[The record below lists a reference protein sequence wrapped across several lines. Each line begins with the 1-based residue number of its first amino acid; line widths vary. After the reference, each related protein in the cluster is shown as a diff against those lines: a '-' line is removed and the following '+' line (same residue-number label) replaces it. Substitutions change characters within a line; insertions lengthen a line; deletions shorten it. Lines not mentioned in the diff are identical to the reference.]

1 MAALTSLYINMM
13 VKTVRRTAWL
23 LSTLLLLAFT
33 SCKDGVVYSSY
44 EHTALAGWERNDT
57 LPFNIV
63 PLADDGTYALDLG
76 LRTSAGYPFRS
87 VTLIV
92 EQKVLPRNI
101 TTCDTV
107 TCELTD
113 DKGKVRGNGISNYQ
127 YVFHVSDR
135 HYHKGDS
142 LHISVRHD
150 MKREILPGITDVG
163 ITLRAY

>member
-1 MAALTSLYINMM
+1 MAVLMAIYNNMV
-13 VKTVRRTAWL
+13 VKTAKRMAWL
-23 LSTLLLLAFT
+23 LAMLMAVTACS
-33 SCKDGVVYSSY
+33 DGVVYSNY

-57 LPFNIV
+57 LPFSIR
-63 PLADDGTYALDLG
+63 PLKESGTYALDLG
-76 LRTSAGYPFRS
+76 LRTSAGYPFRR
-87 VTLIV
+87 VTMIV
-92 EQKVLPRNI
+92 EQKVMPSNVTR
-101 TTCDTV
+101 CDTV

-113 DKGKVRGNGISNYQ
+113 DKGKVKGNGISNYQ

-163 ITLRAY
+163 ISLRAY